1 MSRRTLGFY
10 TAVSIVIANMI
21 GTGVFTSLGFQVI
34 SVQSVFALLSLWLF
48 GGVIALCGALTYG
61 ELAGRM
67 PVSGGE
73 YQYLSKIYHPL
84 LGFLSGWT
92 SATAGFSAP
101 VALAAMAL
109 GTYFTRVTGLL
120 STQIVAISVVVL
132 LTFLHASDKNVGARV
147 QNVFTL
153 FKVLLIIVF
162 VSIGLTSSGGQDLTV
177 LPVSSDNPMMSWTSI
192 FSSGF
197 AVSLV
202 YVSYAYSGWNASTY
216 IAGEISDPQRNLP
229 RSLFRGTLVVT
240 MLYVLLNYVF
250 LKTVPI
256 SDLAGNVEI
265 GYLSAENLFGAEG
278 GKIMGSLITILLV
291 SSVSSM
297 IFAGPRVAQAMGE
310 NLTALSFLAKTTK
323 KGVPAYAVIL
333 QSLITIA
340 LIISGKFE
348 QVLTYVGFTL
358 NLFTFL
364 TVSSIF
370 VVRSRSTDEYK
381 GYKTWG
387 YPITPLIFLILSAW
401 SLYFIITERPV
412 ESLMGLITILSG
424 LPVYFLS
431 SKKTAKPEEPIIN
444 NDDTVINQS

>member
-1 MSRRTLGFY
+1 MSNRTLGFL

-21 GTGVFTSLGFQVI
+21 GTGVFTSLGFQVLSI
-34 SVQSVFALLSLWLF
+34 HSVFALICLWIF
-48 GGVIALCGALTYG
+48 GGIIALCGALTYG

-73 YQYLSKIYHPL
+73 YQYLTKTFHPVV
-84 LGFLSGWT
+84 GFLSGWT

-109 GTYFTRVTGLL
+109 GTYFSKVTGYNYPVM
-120 STQIVAISVVVL
+120 VAITIVVL
-132 LTFLHASDKNVGARV
+132 LTLLHVSDRNVGAKV

-153 FKVLLIIVF
+153 FKVLLIIAF
-162 VSIGLTSSGGQDLTV
+162 VTVGLVYDGGEAISV
-177 LPVSSDNPMMSWTSI
+177 LPQMTGEVTSSWTSI
-192 FSSGF
+192 FTGGF

-216 IAGEISDPQRNLP
+216 IAGEIKDPQRNLP
-229 RSLFRGTLVVT
+229 RSLFRGTLIVT
-240 MLYVLLNYVF
+240 ILYVLLNYVF
-250 LKTVPI
+250 LKTVPLAE
-256 SDLAGNVEI
+256 LAGKVEI
-265 GYLSAENLFGAEG
+265 GYLSAEKIFGLSG

-297 IFAGPRVAQAMGE
+297 IFAGPRVAQAMGQD
-310 NLTALSFLAKTTK
+310 LKSLSFLSVTNR
-323 KGVPAYAVIL
+323 KGVPVSAIVL
-333 QSLITIA
+333 QSAITII
-340 LIISGKFE
+340 LILTGSFE

-364 TVSSIF
+364 TVASVF
-370 VVRSRSTDEYK
+370 VIRRRDKGAYQ

-387 YPITPLIFLILSAW
+387 YPVTPLLFLALSAW
-401 SLYFIITERPV
+401 SLFFIISERPT
-412 ESLMGLITILSG
+412 ESLMGLVTIMAG

-431 SKKTAKPEEPIIN
+431 SKKNTADDSAQFIQDNETFPEK
-444 NDDTVINQS
+444 